1 MNVTKLEDKRCG
13 LCEGYIKP
21 LRHPETNEIV
31 WEGGHNALPIA
42 DVRCCDDCNTNRVI
56 PVRMAQMQGKLID
69 DIFNG
74 QRSSDAR
81 TVNSDCSDRC
91 SSHKS

>member
-1 MNVTKLEDKRCG
+1 MNVTNLEDKRCG
-13 LCEGYIKP
+13 LCDGYIKP
-21 LRHPETNEIV
+21 LRHPETNEVV
-31 WEGGHNALPIA
+31 WEGGHNALPVA
-42 DVRCCDDCNTNRVI
+42 DVRCCDACNTHVVI
-56 PVRMAQMQGKLID
+56 PARMEAIY
-69 DIFNG
+69 G